1 MSEGTQ
7 NENGYD
13 MRVLLLLN
21 GLSVAYAAVCGL
33 CSHPG
38 DDVGVNGLMHP
49 LEFVD
54 SKGKM
59 CAQLMIELFRLD
71 AGSPECVEWYN
82 KSHIRCCH
90 PQVLP
95 SIPQDP
101 PPPPPQFVVDGP
113 YAKCDLCVGGGY
125 PGITSMVI
133 NMLYI
138 GPGSCPQYYEWGQ
151 KGWIQ
156 DRLCQSLQHFASE
169 PCGCAH
175 IINRRKLTAK
185 KDSKERRECGMK

>member
-1 MSEGTQ
+1 
-7 NENGYD
+7 
-13 MRVLLLLN
+13 MRSLLLLMLLSRRQF
-21 GLSVAYAAVCGL
+21 GLAVCSL
-33 CSHPG
+33 CGHPG
-38 DDVGVNGLMHP
+38 QEDLGVSGLLHP

-59 CAQLMIELFRLD
+59 CAQLMVELFKLD
-71 AGSPECVEWYN
+71 DKEPKCIEWYN
-82 KSHIRCCH
+82 KSHERCCH
-90 PQVLP
+90 VPLIP

-113 YAKCDLCVGGGY
+113 YKVCDLCVGGGY
-125 PGITSMVI
+125 PTITSMVI

-138 GPGSCPQYYEWGQ
+138 GPGSCPQYYEWGK

-156 DRLCQSLQHFASE
+156 DRLCQALQHFAKE

-175 IINRRKLTAK
+175 IIDRQL
-185 KDSKERRECGMK
+185 KDSQPSGQRNKQKECGMK